1 VLIARVVMVV
11 VVVVLLLLLLLGMV
25 MVVAEWMAKAVRR
38 RRGRL
43 VKWQWE

>member
-11 VVVVLLLLLLLGMV
+11 VVVVLLLLGMV